1 MSTHT
6 DKAAGG
12 SNTPSQYYSP
22 QSSVDKVSRFQ
33 GLFNYTP
40 VHWYNRAKQNITY
53 KCAKYLKYHSCTYD
67 EIIFDITWQ
76 NNDYSNTP

>member
-1 MSTHT
+1 MNILR
-6 DKAAGG
+6 K
-12 SNTPSQYYSP
+12 
-22 QSSVDKVSRFQ
+22 RFDRFTLIGRFLCVYTYTILKQGLQ

-53 KCAKYLKYHSCTYD
+53 KCVKYLKYHSCTYV

>member
-1 MSTHT
+1 MNFSMRIEISHVFLLPLWYGTYT
-6 DKAAGG
+6 I
-12 SNTPSQYYSP
+12 
-22 QSSVDKVSRFQ
+22 Q

-53 KCAKYLKYHSCTYD
+53 KCVKYLKYHSCTYV